1 MVRRN
6 EMKTER
12 KFIKIRELCEGYIN
26 NTDTNEERGVYA
38 YGGKLCVRP
47 EYQRSFVYDKKKANA
62 VINTALCNLPLSIM
76 YWVDNEDGTYDCLD
90 GQQRTI
96 SLCDF
101 VAGDT
106 TQTSFKAEWLRGG
119 KETYFDTLQAYDPEL
134 VEEFLDYEIEVYL
147 CKGTKR
153 DRLDWFNTINIA
165 GEALS
170 EQEIRNANHT
180 SKWLT
185 DAKRYFSRASKTGT
199 CPAEALFKKYI
210 GKDANRQLL
219 LEQVI
224 YWRVGDKSDAAIC
237 AYMEEHMKDEDA
249 SDLWNYFNEVVA
261 WVKNNF
267 EYYDNGFKTVEWGW
281 LYNQYKDTPLNP
293 EEIAD
298 LMKELFDAKTLKEL
312 TCTKAAIV
320 EYCITGNEQ
329 LLTHRE
335 FSDAQRKLLYNRQ
348 NGICPDCGQPFA
360 MSDMHAHHIKSWRQ
374 GGITEPSNGVMLC
387 TECHHNRHGY

>member
-224 YWRVGDKSDAAIC
+224 YWRVGDKSDEAIC

-261 WVKNNF
+261 WVKSNF

-348 NGICPDCGQPFA
+348 NGIGPDCGQPFA